1 MNNFWDKYPIIR
13 TELED
18 IQEIMKENVKSSEKY
33 IEKPLLELIESGG
46 KLLRPAFLLLGGRF
60 GQYDKDRL
68 YPLAAVIE
76 LLHMA
81 TLVHDDIVD
90 DSPLRR
96 GNETI
101 QSKYGKDYAVFMGD
115 FLFCRC
121 FSMLSN
127 EYTTENMKNISNAI
141 SRICVGEL
149 RQYYLRRSQSISL
162 KRYLKVISG
171 KTAAL
176 FALSLYVGAS
186 ESKCP
191 EKQAKTLG
199 KIGYNVGMAFQI
211 IDDILDYTGDEK
223 LLGKSIKGDLKEG
236 VYTLPLIYALQK
248 DKSGELRNLIYKDN
262 IEDND
267 ILRILDL
274 AKEHGGIEKSRNLA
288 NLYTKKAFDQL
299 NKLPDCEAKEILLDI
314 INTMLKRNY

>member
-1 MNNFWDKYPIIR
+1 MNNFWSKYPIIR

-18 IQEIMKENVKSSEKY
+18 VKKIMKENVKSSEKY
-33 IEKPLLELIESGG
+33 IEKPLLELIDSGG

-60 GQYDKDRL
+60 GQYDKNKL

-115 FLFCRC
+115 FLFCKC

-127 EYTTENMKNISNAI
+127 EYTAENMKSISSAI
-141 SRICVGEL
+141 TRICVGEL
-149 RQYYLRRSQSISL
+149 RQFYLRRSQNISL
-162 KRYLKVISG
+162 KNYLKVISG

-186 ESKCP
+186 ESNCS
-191 EKQAKTLG
+191 ERQAKTLG

-223 LLGKSIKGDLKEG
+223 LLGKSVIGDLKEG
-236 VYTLPLIYALQK
+236 VYTLPLIYALKK
-248 DKSGELRNLIYKDN
+248 DKSGELRNLIYKDDIN
-262 IEDND
+262 NND
-267 ILRILDL
+267 IQRIAELV
-274 AKEHGGIEKSRNLA
+274 KEYDGIEKSRNLA

>member
-1 MNNFWDKYPIIR
+1 MNNVWSKYPIIR

-18 IQEIMKENVKSSEKY
+18 VQKIMKENVKSSEKY

-127 EYTTENMKNISNAI
+127 EHTAENMKNISNAI

-162 KRYLKVISG
+162 KKYLKVISG

-186 ESKCP
+186 ESNCP
-191 EKQAKTLG
+191 ERQAKALG

-248 DKSGELRNLIYKDN
+248 DKSGELRNLIYK
-262 IEDND
+262 EDISDDD

-274 AKEHGGIEKSRNLA
+274 AKEHGGIEKSRTLA
-288 NLYTKKAFDQL
+288 NLYTQKAFNQL
-299 NKLPDCEAKEILLDI
+299 NKLPECEAKDILLDI